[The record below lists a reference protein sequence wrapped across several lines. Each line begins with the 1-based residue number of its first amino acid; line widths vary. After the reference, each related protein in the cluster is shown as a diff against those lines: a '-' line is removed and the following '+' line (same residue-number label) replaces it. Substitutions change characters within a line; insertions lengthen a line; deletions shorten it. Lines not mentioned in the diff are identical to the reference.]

1 MLAKNKICWVATEFE
16 GVPKEVG
23 LTSDILFIRLVG
35 KHGRFNSHDREQIEV
50 SPPLE
55 WWWQWIRSQ
64 AEMVQS
70 VYAFINDDFSGYA
83 PASVN
88 KLKGIIGLPTVEPDL
103 PKQMKLS

>member
-1 MLAKNKICWVATEFE
+1 MEMLWDSITR
-16 GVPKEVG
+16 
-23 LTSDILFIRLVG
+23 ILIVLAVQARQTMRQWE
-35 KHGRFNSHDREQIEV
+35 HGRFHSHNREQIEV
-50 SPPLE
+50 APQLE

-70 VYAFINDDFSGYA
+70 VYVFINDDFSGYA

-103 PKQMKLS
+103 PKQMKLF